1 MSYSFSKY
9 FSKAPLNRFYFD
21 LGPLTLHSVKFQ
33 PPFLQPQSVFPWLS
47 WKLLTILFS
56 ASWILT
62 EMTGSAAFFLS
73 VDMEKS
79 AALHTALFFHV
90 LSCIPHSFGQLYFFF
105 FFFFPVFLAL
115 SADFLPYWDSYRAL
129 EQGMGSFYCPSDFLV
144 RTKWVGK
151 YIYIFDANSASLRW
165 ILLRE
170 LLFPISCFFQ
180 IDVRRLNMMRAGE
193 VRWSQSRS
201 VHYFYLRLLCLVFL
215 LIFYQGDK
223 KGK

>member
-1 MSYSFSKY
+1 MFSPDFPENSSPFFSVLLGYWQRWLPSSCLWIWKSQQHFILLYSFMC
-9 FSKAPLNRFYFD
+9 FLAFLI
-21 LGPLTLHSVKFQ
+21 HSV
-33 PPFLQPQSVFPWLS
+33 
-47 WKLLTILFS
+47 
-56 ASWILT
+56 
-62 EMTGSAAFFLS
+62 
-73 VDMEKS
+73 
-79 AALHTALFFHV
+79 
-90 LSCIPHSFGQLYFFF
+90 SFTFFF
-105 FFFFPVFLAL
+105 FSFLFFLAL

-129 EQGMGSFYCPSDFLV
+129 AQGMGSFYCLSDFLV

-151 YIYIFDANSASLRW
+151 YIYISDAKSGSLRW

-170 LLFPISCFFQ
+170 LLFPISCFFFQ

-201 VHYFYLRLLCLVFL
+201 VHYFYLRLLCIVFL